1 MPQTVFVKKF
11 LVVKK
16 LKFEAASSFGVNSSI
31 VIGEIIRIPSPVRLI
46 ISITRHP
53 AVWSSS
59 PDNPP
64 TKIPKRIDSGDVINA
79 VVLSRHKNARRQ
91 SRRQAGYTGHY
102 CNN

>member
-64 TKIPKRIDSGDVINA
+64 TKIPKRIDSGR
-79 VVLSRHKNARRQ
+79 RHKCGRPEPPQERKAPESAS
-91 SRRQAGYTGHY
+91 SRLHGPLL
-102 CNN
+102 

>member
-1 MPQTVFVKKF
+1 VFVKKF

-16 LKFEAASSFGVNSSI
+16 LKFEVASSFGVNSSDW
-31 VIGEIIRIPSPVRLI
+31 IGEIIRIPSSASPVRLI

-64 TKIPKRIDSGDVINA
+64 TKIPKRIDSGR
-79 VVLSRHKNARRQ
+79 RHKCGRPEPPQERKAPESAS
-91 SRRQAGYTGHY
+91 SRLHGPLL
-102 CNN
+102 